1 MKKKR
6 VKGKEGVTL
15 VEVLVAITV
24 LGIVTAALGGSLVV
38 SNRINSR
45 SEQIIKDR
53 LAVSSAVETL
63 MAEGIEK
70 GKIDYSSYYPSDT
83 TLDVTIEV
91 GPEDTTDPDCYKV
104 TVKSTDGE
112 VSVETYICPAPADT
126 TTPGGT

>member
-63 MAEGIEK
+63 MAEGIH
-70 GKIDYSSYYPSDT
+70 
-83 TLDVTIEV
+83 
-91 GPEDTTDPDCYKV
+91 DTTDTTSDDGLEVSIETTRDPTCYKV

-126 TTPGGT
+126 TTPGGAQQ

>member
-6 VKGKEGVTL
+6 VNGKEGVTL

-63 MAEGIEK
+63 MAEGI
-70 GKIDYSSYYPSDT
+70 DT
-83 TLDVTIEV
+83 TGTKSDGGLKVTI
-91 GPEDTTDPDCYKV
+91 DTTSDSTCYKV
-104 TVKSTDGE
+104 TVESKDGE
-112 VSVETYICPAPADT
+112 VSVVTYIRPADT
-126 TTPGGT
+126 T

>member
-6 VKGKEGVTL
+6 VNGKEGVTL

-63 MAEGIEK
+63 MAEGI
-70 GKIDYSSYYPSDT
+70 DT
-83 TLDVTIEV
+83 TGTTSDDGLEVTI
-91 GPEDTTDPDCYKV
+91 DTTSDSTCYKV
-104 TVKSTDGE
+104 TVSSGE
-112 VSVETYICPAPADT
+112 VSVTTYIHAD
-126 TTPGGT
+126 TTPGGTQV

>member
-6 VKGKEGVTL
+6 VNEKEGVTL

-83 TLDVTIEV
+83 TLDE
-91 GPEDTTDPDCYKV
+91 
-104 TVKSTDGE
+104 
-112 VSVETYICPAPADT
+112 
-126 TTPGGT
+126 

>member
-6 VKGKEGVTL
+6 VNEKEGVTL

-63 MAEGIEK
+63 MAEG
-70 GKIDYSSYYPSDT
+70 GDTTKIDDDLNVQVNIDT
-83 TLDVTIEV
+83 SN
-91 GPEDTTDPDCYKV
+91 DPYKV
-104 TVKSTDGE
+104 TVSSGE
-112 VSVETYICPAPADT
+112 VSVTTYIHADT

>member
-6 VKGKEGVTL
+6 VNGKEGVTL

-63 MAEGIEK
+63 MAKGIH
-70 GKIDYSSYYPSDT
+70 
-83 TLDVTIEV
+83 
-91 GPEDTTDPDCYKV
+91 DTTDTTSDGGLEVSIDTTSDSTCYKV
-104 TVKSTDGE
+104 TVESKDGE
-112 VSVETYICPAPADT
+112 VSVVTYIRPAPADT
-126 TTPGGT
+126 TTTGGAQQ

>member
-6 VKGKEGVTL
+6 VNGKEGVTL

-63 MAEGIEK
+63 MAEGIH
-70 GKIDYSSYYPSDT
+70 
-83 TLDVTIEV
+83 
-91 GPEDTTDPDCYKV
+91 DTTDTTSDDGLEVSIEATSDPTCYKV
-104 TVKSTDGE
+104 TVKSTDNE
-112 VSVETYICPAPADT
+112 VSVTTYIHADT
-126 TTPGGT
+126 TTGGAQQ

>member
-6 VKGKEGVTL
+6 VNGKEGVTL

-63 MAEGIEK
+63 MAKGIH
-70 GKIDYSSYYPSDT
+70 
-83 TLDVTIEV
+83 
-91 GPEDTTDPDCYKV
+91 DTTDTTSDDDLEVKIDTTSDSTYYKV
-104 TVKSTDGE
+104 TVTSKDNE
-112 VSVETYICPAPADT
+112 VSVTTYIHAD
-126 TTPGGT
+126 TTPGGTQ

>member
-6 VKGKEGVTL
+6 VNGKEGVTL

-63 MAEGIEK
+63 MAEGI
-70 GKIDYSSYYPSDT
+70 DT
-83 TLDVTIEV
+83 TGTTSDDGLEVTI
-91 GPEDTTDPDCYKV
+91 DTTIDSTCYKV

-126 TTPGGT
+126 TTTGGAQQ